1 MTPWLLLAAWAWP
14 LLLAWPAASQ
24 GGRWYSTDRPGPP
37 GSGPGPN
44 TEPWRWLLPML
55 GPLPA
60 LLAAL
65 TLSEGARLE
74 LPWLFLGTALGLDAT
89 AQLYLLFTA
98 ILWLAAGVYAAF
110 AFRGTPHVG
119 RFHTVFLLTMAGNFW
134 LIVGQDLF
142 SFYAGFAIMGLAA
155 YGLVV
160 HDGSPL
166 ALRAGK
172 VYLVM
177 ALFGEVSLFAAL
189 VMIAQQTGT
198 SEPSPED
205 LTQLSGLPIALALI
219 GLGVKA
225 GLVPL
230 HLWLPLAHPAAP
242 VPASAVLSGAMIKVA
257 ILGWLRFLPVGVV
270 ALPEWGALLAAGGL
284 LTLFYA
290 LPIGVV
296 QSDPKVILA
305 YSSVSKMGLL
315 MLCLGLVL
323 MEPSLAPV
331 GVAAITLYA
340 AQHGLAKGGLFLG
353 VGLRKQV
360 PGVPRFVQPLVVGG
374 LLVLALALA
383 GAPLTSGAVAK
394 YALKPVLT
402 GAEWPW
408 VAAAVT
414 VATLGTTLL
423 MARFLWVV
431 AQGIK
436 RHPQPGLL
444 WPGLAWSLIIAL
456 VLLFPFALGKPASWF
471 SDWVTITLGITFAGL
486 VAIGAR
492 RNPAW
497 LSPVIGLIPAGDL
510 LVLARPIGR
519 FAQGSWRRLR
529 HPIDALQL
537 RISKAA
543 IDGFTR
549 LFGRSE
555 NDQEDVLRR
564 WPVAGGLWIGII
576 ALLLIALLARSPS
589 SQSATNSELLSDL
602 ASPDREAPRQSSL
615 GATIPNTTAPQAG
628 ARQSSAAVPI
638 RPDPVARP
646 PNTRTPQPG
655 RPAAMDI
662 GDPD

>member
-1 MTPWLLLAAWAWP
+1 MTPWLLLLAWGWP
-14 LLLAWPAASQ
+14 LLLAWPTAFQ
-24 GGRWYSTDRPGPP
+24 GGRWQSAGRVSRNSSPLATHPDTHTGNRAA
-37 GSGPGPN
+37 
-44 TEPWRWLLPML
+44 TARWRWILPML

-60 LLAAL
+60 LVAAL
-65 TLSEGARLE
+65 TLSVGTRLE

-89 AQLYLLFTA
+89 AQVYLLFTA
-98 ILWLAAGVYAAF
+98 ILWLAAGIYAAF

-119 RFHTVFLLTMAGNFW
+119 RFHALFLLTMAGNFW

-142 SFYAGFAIMGLAA
+142 SFYAGFAMMGLAA

-160 HDGSPL
+160 QDGSPL

-177 ALFGEVSLFAAL
+177 ALLGEVSLFAAL

-198 SEPSPED
+198 TEPSPED
-205 LTQLSGLPIALALI
+205 LTQLTGLPIALALV

-257 ILGWLRFLPVGVV
+257 ILGWLRFLPVGAI
-270 ALPEWGALLAAGGL
+270 ALPEWGGLLAAGGV

-296 QSDPKVILA
+296 QADPKAILA

-315 MLCLGLVL
+315 MLSLGLVL

-331 GVAAITLYA
+331 GVAAISLYA

-353 VGLRKQV
+353 VGLRKQA
-360 PGVPRFVQPLVVGG
+360 PGQPGFIQPLVLGG
-374 LLVLALALA
+374 LIILALALA
-383 GAPLTSGAVAK
+383 GAPFTSGAVAK
-394 YALKPVLT
+394 YALKPVLA

-431 AQGIK
+431 GLRSK
-436 RHPQPGLL
+436 RSPQPGLL
-444 WPGLAWSLIIAL
+444 WPGIAWSLLLAL
-456 VLLFPFALGKPASWF
+456 VILFPFALGKPASWL
-471 SDWVTITLGITFAGL
+471 SDWLTISLGISFAGL
-486 VAIGAR
+486 IALGAW
-492 RNPAW
+492 RNPTW

-519 FAQGSWRRLR
+519 VAANLWQQLWQ
-529 HPIDALQL
+529 PIDALQN
-537 RISKAA
+537 RIKQAA
-543 IDGFTR
+543 ISGFERIFKRPNSDG
-549 LFGRSE
+549 E
-555 NDQEDVLRR
+555 NALRR
-564 WPVAGGLWIGII
+564 WPIAGGLWIGII
-576 ALLLIALLARSPS
+576 ALLLVALLARSPL
-589 SQSATNSELLSDL
+589 SQSAPSSESNEVRPLPALS
-602 ASPDREAPRQSSL
+602 S
-615 GATIPNTTAPQAG
+615 
-628 ARQSSAAVPI
+628 
-638 RPDPVARP
+638 
-646 PNTRTPQPG
+646 
-655 RPAAMDI
+655 
-662 GDPD
+662 